1 MLHSNQKKECGYGT
15 ENHGSN
21 ATDAGHVVRRTTP
34 GIAVS
39 SPGDVRWMRATAKKR
54 ADGVG

>member
-1 MLHSNQKKECGYGT
+1 MEQKD
-15 ENHGSN
+15 HGSN

-39 SPGDVRWMRATAKKR
+39 SPGDV
-54 ADGVG
+54 